1 MNRVLGFLLD
11 SRSVCIRNGSHVHLL
26 FHKRMVQLNKSSNLR
41 TNDKGLYVRLFTTNM
56 GGGGVEKRSFSM
68 IFRFLSAQ
76 L

>member
-1 MNRVLGFLLD
+1 
-11 SRSVCIRNGSHVHLL
+11 
-26 FHKRMVQLNKSSNLR
+26 MVQLNKSSNLR

-56 GGGGVEKRSFSM
+56 GGGVEKRSFSM